1 MKKKLLLGLSLITL
15 IFIISGVFILH
26 NLNVITSNHEVKE
39 QQEKIISRYNS
50 ILINLKGAQA
60 ELYRHQAGY
69 TRDINVLVD
78 SVLQLE
84 EMLTLTKN
92 DYTKLIGKA
101 SCDRCHLARG
111 KLNTIMPMFEEIE
124 FLLKKYKARISRIV
138 TLGDFELSRP
148 LEADATQDGDKII
161 GEMTTIQHA
170 ALKMNE
176 KLETFQVTAIERAN
190 YSIIVAI
197 VISVLLSII
206 IVVVIMRS
214 IAGPVLKLVKGIEN
228 VASGRFDSKVEIVSR
243 DEIGF
248 LAETFNTM
256 TDNLNRTT
264 QQKESLMLELRDL
277 NSDLERRIEE
287 AKEELRITHENM
299 LRSET
304 LSVVGTFAS
313 GVAHELATPIS
324 TIISYFGMMKGRL
337 SAQDAEDADIIESE
351 LHRCRN
357 ILRGMLNFA
366 RTPEKEK
373 SLTDVNSI
381 IRDILALVKYQT
393 EYRKIVISEDLA
405 DGLPGIMAVPGQ
417 LRQVFMN
424 IIVNAL
430 QSMSGSGELSVSTSA
445 EGDSG
450 NIVIRISDTGCG
462 IPEGEINKI
471 FNPFYTS
478 KESGTGLGL
487 SISYGM
493 IKGHGGDIEVKSGY
507 GKGTMFK
514 ISLPITEKHS
524 A

>member
-1 MKKKLLLGLSLITL
+1 VKKKLILGLGLITL

-26 NLNVITSNHEVKE
+26 NLNVITSNHELKE
-39 QQEKIISRYNS
+39 QQEEIISRYNS
-50 ILINLKGAQA
+50 ILIDLKGAQA

-69 TRDINVLVD
+69 TRDINILVD

-84 EMLTLTKN
+84 ETLTLTKN
-92 DYTKLIGKA
+92 DYTKLIGRA

-111 KLNTIMPMFEEIE
+111 KFNTIMPMFEEIE
-124 FLLKKYKARISRIV
+124 LLLKKYKARISRIV
-138 TLGDFELSRP
+138 TLSDFELSRA
-148 LEADATQDGDKII
+148 LEADATQDGDAII
-161 GEMTTIQHA
+161 EKMTTIQHA

-176 KLETFQVTAIERAN
+176 MMEAFQVTAIKKAT
-190 YSIIVAI
+190 YSIIAAI
-197 VISVLLSII
+197 VISVLLSIV
-206 IVVVIMRS
+206 IVAVIMRS
-214 IAGPVLKLVKGIEN
+214 ITGPVLKLVKGIEN
-228 VASGRFDSKVEIVSR
+228 VASGRYDAKVDIVSR

-264 QQKESLMLELRDL
+264 RQKESLMLELRDL

-287 AKEELRITHENM
+287 AREELRITHENM

-324 TIISYFGMMKGRL
+324 TIISYFGMIKGRL
-337 SAQDAEDADIIESE
+337 SAQDTEDADIIESE

-366 RTPEKEK
+366 RTPEKDK

-405 DGLPGIMAVPGQ
+405 DNLPGIMAVPGQ

-430 QSMSGSGELSVSTSA
+430 QSMSSRGELNVSTSA
-445 EGDSG
+445 EGDGG

-462 IPEGEINKI
+462 IPENEINKI

-493 IKGHGGDIEVKSGY
+493 IKGHGGEIEVQSEQ
-507 GKGTMFK
+507 GKGTTFT
-514 ISLPITEKHS
+514 ISLPVT
-524 A
+524 

>member
-1 MKKKLLLGLSLITL
+1 VKRKLILGLGLITL
-15 IFIISGVFILH
+15 IFITSGIFILK
-26 NLNVITSNHEVKE
+26 NLQIITANHELKE
-39 QQEKIISRYNS
+39 HQEEIIGRYNN

-60 ELYRHQAGY
+60 ELYRHQAGLS
-69 TRDINVLVD
+69 RDINILVD

-84 EMLTLTKN
+84 ELLTLTRSE
-92 DYTKLIGKA
+92 YIGYIGNT
-101 SCDRCHLARG
+101 SCNSCHSAKG
-111 KLNTIMPMFEEIE
+111 KVDTLNTMIE
-124 FLLKKYKARISRIV
+124 DMHLLLRKYKEKISRIV
-138 TLGDFELSRP
+138 TLSDFELARS
-148 LEADATQDGDKII
+148 LDADAAKDGDEII
-161 GEMTTIQHA
+161 DTMNTIRHA

-176 KLETFQVTAIERAN
+176 KMEAFQVTAIKRAT

-197 VISVLLSII
+197 VISVFLSII
-206 IVVVIMRS
+206 IVAVIMRS
-214 IAGPVLKLVKGIEN
+214 ITGPVLKLVKGIEN
-228 VASGRFDSKVEIVSR
+228 VASGRYDAKVEIVSH

-248 LAETFNTM
+248 LAETFNAM

-264 QQKESLMLELRDL
+264 RQKESLMLELRDL

-324 TIISYFGMMKGRL
+324 TIISYFGMIKGRL

-366 RTPEKEK
+366 RTPEKDK

-405 DGLPGIMAVPGQ
+405 DSLPGIMAVPGQ

-430 QSMSGSGELSVSTSA
+430 QSMSGRGELSVSTSA
-445 EGDSG
+445 EGNGG

-462 IPEGEINKI
+462 IPESEINKI
-471 FNPFYTS
+471 FSPFYTS

-493 IKGHGGDIEVKSGY
+493 IKGHGGDIEVQSDQ
-507 GKGTMFK
+507 GKGTTFT
-514 ISLPITEKHS
+514 ISLPI
-524 A
+524 AV